1 MTTKVKNQVK
11 AVSKNKTVV
20 INGMRFVHSGGFL
33 SLAGKVNT
41 IDKFHIYSHKN

>member
-1 MTTKVKNQVK
+1 MQTKVKKSGK
-11 AVSKNKTVV
+11 AVHETVI

-33 SLAGKVNT
+33 SLVSKVNT